1 MLNSGSNFG
10 GEPSG
15 HLIIND
21 FSTTGDAII
30 SSLQVLSLMIEENKS
45 ISNLTNLFPLISQKH
60 YEYISD
66 DKKDISN
73 SHLENLS
80 KEMKEK
86 IGNEG
91 RVIIRKSGTEPLIRV
106 MIETNNQNLSNEIL
120 DEVKTSLTL

>member
-1 MLNSGSNFG
+1 MC
-10 GEPSG
+10 
-15 HLIIND
+15 IRD
-21 FSTTGDAII
+21 R
-30 SSLQVLSLMIEENKS
+30 
-45 ISNLTNLFPLISQKH
+45 
-60 YEYISD
+60 YISD

>member
-1 MLNSGSNFG
+1 MCIRDR
-10 GEPSG
+10 
-15 HLIIND
+15 H
-21 FSTTGDAII
+21 
-30 SSLQVLSLMIEENKS
+30 
-45 ISNLTNLFPLISQKH
+45 
-60 YEYISD
+60 ISD
-66 DKKDISN
+66 DKNDISN
-73 SHLENLS
+73 SVLENLS